1 MTTQKTPITRTTAR
15 RKTTEMSD
23 TKTPSTTATEEE
35 LLDARLLEVDPARWP
50 TALRV
55 RYVGD
60 QSLTDPAELV
70 DPLTVDEA
78 EDR

>member
-1 MTTQKTPITRTTAR
+1 MA
-15 RKTTEMSD
+15 
-23 TKTPSTTATEEE
+23 AAEEG
-35 LLDARLLEVDPARWP
+35 LLDARLLELDPARWP

-60 QSLTDPAELV
+60 QPLTDPAELV